1 MNAQFRRT
9 TTRAALAA
17 PAIAVTAVSAVLTVA
32 VVALWLQGVMPLLLA
47 LVIGLG
53 YDGAWLAALAY
64 ERRLA
69 GQGDHNGTV
78 TAMGWIFG
86 ALTTA
91 MLVVHAL
98 TSPHTAGWLAVA
110 WLPLAAKTMW
120 WLHGVW
126 EASEISPKAKAEIR
140 RVLQDSRDSAAVS
153 RAVLTAKTHGERIRM
168 DSLSRA
174 GEAVAK
180 AQAKAA
186 RTLSGAWEELAQ
198 VSGEE
203 DQAPVLERMVAPAA
217 PVWELPVWT
226 PVEALR
232 PQSATAALSG
242 GDGAEVRPQPATAQ
256 VSAPEASGGLRPETE
271 QAPERKAASVASLV
285 RLAVAEVGDDP
296 KAVTAWVSARTTKAV
311 RPETV
316 TREIRNTRNT
326 PTDTKAG
333 AFGFA
338 AGRN

>member
-1 MNAQFRRT
+1 MNRQFRRT
-9 TTRAALAA
+9 TTRVALAA

-32 VVALWLQGVMPLLLA
+32 VVALWLQGVMPLALA

-78 TAMGWIFG
+78 TALGWVFG
-86 ALTTA
+86 ALTTG

-110 WLPLAAKTMW
+110 WLPLAAKTLW
-120 WLHGVW
+120 WLHSIW
-126 EASEISPKAKAEIR
+126 ESTEISPKARAEIR
-140 RVLQDSRDSAAVS
+140 RVLQDSRDTAAIS
-153 RAVLTAKTHGERIRM
+153 RAVLSAQTHGERIRM
-168 DSLSRA
+168 DALSRTGAALA
-174 GEAVAK
+174 G
-180 AQAKAA
+180 AQAKTA
-186 RTLSGAWEELAQ
+186 RALAEAWAELEE
-198 VSGEE
+198 VSGEDDE
-203 DQAPVLERMVAPAA
+203 SSALQRIVAPASPA
-217 PVWELPVWT
+217 WELPVWT
-226 PVEALR
+226 PLSALR
-232 PQSATAALSG
+232 PTAALPG
-242 GDGAEVRPQPATAQ
+242 GDAADIRPEPVKAQASAVQPTGA
-256 VSAPEASGGLRPETE
+256 LRPDTE
-271 QAPERKAASVASLV
+271 HAPAPKPASVASLV

-311 RPETV
+311 RPDTV
-316 TREIRNTRNT
+316 AREIRSTRNT

-333 AFGFA
+333 ARFGFA